1 MVRINTIP
9 SQLTLTAPLH
19 KGTFLDFCHKKDN
32 GTFEKAGLANKE
44 CVVSEA
50 I

>member
-1 MVRINTIP
+1 MSSPTM
-9 SQLTLTAPLH
+9 
-19 KGTFLDFCHKKDN
+19 LDVYCHQKA
-32 GTFEKAGLANKE
+32 TRYFEKLGLANKE